1 VYLRTPRQWISR
13 SLLAGALVAAAGVG
27 LWQIPRVEAEDA
39 IVVDGQDAPPDLDNA
54 GGGMPSSNPRV
65 KPLLA
70 EHPDQFV
77 VLCVAGCSGKPKI
90 VQLLPRPVKGRT
102 AEYLP
107 SAAGPD
113 DKVKGANSRVA
124 ADESD
129 DVVCIAGCSGK
140 PGQVVQRMLDLPPPV
155 IAKPSQEETSDAAPP
170 AKPEKRPEPLDV
182 NP

>member
-1 VYLRTPRQWISR
+1 
-13 SLLAGALVAAAGVG
+13 LLAGGALVAAAGVG
-27 LWQIPRVEAEDA
+27 LWHIPRVEAEDA
-39 IVVDGQDAPPDLDNA
+39 IVVDGQDAPNLDNA
-54 GGGMPSSNPRV
+54 DGGMPSANPRA
-65 KPLLA
+65 KPFLA

-107 SAAGPD
+107 SSAGPD
-113 DKVKGANSRVA
+113 DKVKGEKSSRVA
-124 ADESD
+124 TDESD
-129 DVVCIAGCSGK
+129 DVVCMAGCSGK

-155 IAKPSQEETSDAAPP
+155 IAKPPQEKTSDVAPP
-170 AKPEKRPEPLDV
+170 AKSDKRPEPLDV